1 MDMSLGLRGATT
13 IDDPSWQLPTG
24 QASPNRDPRSPE
36 SGQLSGRL
44 GFVAPDW
51 LDRLS
56 DFLRRKHPAKTA
68 DAVAARCRGQISAE
82 QVRKW
87 LKRRSAPSGIAMLWL
102 ATCYGPELLQTLYGP
117 SPVGLP
123 GWLDKLIEVERADLL
138 GARLQA
144 LRAELD
150 TEIARS
156 RR

>member
-1 MDMSLGLRGATT
+1 MDMSLGLQGAVA

-24 QASPNRDPRSPE
+24 EVSPNREPRAPE
-36 SGQLSGRL
+36 SGHLSSRL

-51 LDRLS
+51 LDHLS
-56 DFLRRKHPAKTA
+56 DFLRRKHPLKTA
-68 DAVAARCRGQISAE
+68 DAVAARC
-82 QVRKW
+82 
-87 LKRRSAPSGIAMLWL
+87 RSAPSGIAMLWL
-102 ATCYGPELLQTLYGP
+102 ATCYGPELLQALYGP

-123 GWLDKLIEVERADLL
+123 GWLDKLIAVERADRL

-156 RR
+156 RL